1 MIDKITV
8 NTQSSIKIKDNK
20 IIYFDPFKITDKL
33 NDADIIFITHDHYDH
48 LDIESINNVKKDDTL
63 LVIPSSII
71 GKIENNLFQENKII
85 MVNPN
90 EEYEILGYKVKT
102 IPSYNI
108 NKKFHPK
115 ENKYVGYIITINNED
130 IYIAGDTDIT
140 EEMANVECDIALIPI
155 GGTFTCTY
163 EEAAEFI
170 NKIKPKYVIPIHYGS
185 IVGSLSDGE
194 KFQKLIEPDTKCV
207 IKINK

>member
-8 NTQSSIKIKDNK
+8 NTQSSIKIKDSK

-207 IKINK
+207 IKIN

>member
-1 MIDKITV
+1 
-8 NTQSSIKIKDNK
+8 
-20 IIYFDPFKITDKL
+20 
-33 NDADIIFITHDHYDH
+33 
-48 LDIESINNVKKDDTL
+48 
-63 LVIPSSII
+63 
-71 GKIENNLFQENKII
+71 

-130 IYIAGDTDIT
+130 IYIAGDTDKT

-163 EEAAEFI
+163 EEAATFI

>member
-8 NTQSSIKIKDNK
+8 NTQSSIKIKDSK

-130 IYIAGDTDIT
+130 IYIAGDSDIT

-207 IKINK
+207 IKIN

>member
-1 MIDKITV
+1 MIDKISV

-20 IIYFDPFKITDKL
+20 IIYFDPFKIIDKL

-207 IKINK
+207 IKIN

>member
-1 MIDKITV
+1 MIDKISV

-207 IKINK
+207 IKIN

>member
-1 MIDKITV
+1 MIDKISV
-8 NTQSSIKIKDNK
+8 NTQSSIKIKDSK

-48 LDIESINNVKKDDTL
+48 LDIESINNVKKD
-63 LVIPSSII
+63 
-71 GKIENNLFQENKII
+71 KIENNLFQENKII

-207 IKINK
+207 IKIN

>member
-1 MIDKITV
+1 MIDKISV

>member
-1 MIDKITV
+1 MIDKISV

-163 EEAAEFI
+163 EEAATFI

>member
-1 MIDKITV
+1 MIDKISV

-20 IIYFDPFKITDKL
+20 IIYFDPFKIIDKL

-194 KFQKLIEPDTKCV
+194 KFQKLVEPDTKCV
-207 IKINK
+207 IKIN